1 MDSIKRCTTFP
12 ERLQC
17 WTSTWPPC
25 DNFRWSKILSS
36 CRWGRLSGG
45 WEAMMNRPV
54 PGVQALVPWSFVA
67 WVRIIRPLW
76 NFKNTSWP
84 TNRSNMKSHE
94 SNTSWKFSDS
104 FFLLIFWKGY
114 VSVPSSREKRWSQWS
129 WWREKREK
137 RKKRKRLQKR
147 WGSWDRRGCCCM
159 LFLNDTCEIWVL
171 TSMPPLQNLSF
182 HEFSVMLFR
191 LLKLCFGWSWGGNL
205 WVVWPPKYFKCQVGD
220 ANVEASE
227 TGSNPNELPDLP
239 EDLEEEPFAS
249 LHPSLRIWRW
259 NDREISLRILL
270 VWCFG
275 FHYTS
280 CCELIHSAAW
290 VWTHGPFLHG
300 ICQGGTK
307 DADKDTNHARP
318 QSPKSGHAQFDS
330 IIHHWTDA
338 LVVECSVKWSRCACG
353 KSAVCGVSKISKGWG
368 WGRRTVNSGEQWDVA
383 GCCSNPECINE
394 ILELSK
400 KV

>member
-1 MDSIKRCTTFP
+1 MKCEWIQSRGAQLSLNVFNVGHPHDHLVIIFDDLRSCQAAGG
-12 ERLQC
+12 ERL
-17 WTSTWPPC
+17 
-25 DNFRWSKILSS
+25 SS
-36 CRWGRLSGG
+36 G

-129 WWREKREK
+129 WWREKREQ

-147 WGSWDRRGCCCM
+147 WRSWDRRGCCFI

-182 HEFSVMLFR
+182 HEFLVMLFR

-290 VWTHGPFLHG
+290 VWTHGPFCAWDLPRRNQRHWQRHKSCKAAKPKKRPRAVWLDHSPLDWCPCRWVLG
-300 ICQGGTK
+300 QVIQMCLWKVRGLWRQQDQQRMRMREKDCQ
-307 DADKDTNHARP
+307 
-318 QSPKSGHAQFDS
+318 FW
-330 IIHHWTDA
+330 WT
-338 LVVECSVKWSRCACG
+338 V
-353 KSAVCGVSKISKGWG
+353 
-368 WGRRTVNSGEQWDVA
+368 
-383 GCCSNPECINE
+383 GCCWLFKSRVHQWNIG
-394 ILELSK
+394 II
-400 KV
+400 